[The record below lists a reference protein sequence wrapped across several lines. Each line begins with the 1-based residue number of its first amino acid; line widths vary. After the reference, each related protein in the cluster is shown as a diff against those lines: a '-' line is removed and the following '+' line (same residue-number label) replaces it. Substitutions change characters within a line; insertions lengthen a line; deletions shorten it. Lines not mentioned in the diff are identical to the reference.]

1 MKTNLQ
7 KKCFQFHFFTKK
19 IMREIVFQD
28 QMLTVHLHNDNDSKL
43 GKNVNLLNFSLFLF
57 FVNSA

>member
-1 MKTNLQ
+1 
-7 KKCFQFHFFTKK
+7 
-19 IMREIVFQD
+19 MREIVFQD